1 MLTLLRSGSCRP
13 WDGSSRPVGSPPS
26 QDISSLCALLV
37 MLPPG
42 GRKEGQQGRTLW
54 SKQGSARKQRTHI
67 TRTQK
72 DGSGAWPIGYCISP
86 RLVSKG
92 GAQADRVGGNLVG
105 EPWRGLVS
113 SYEVSSWLT
122 RPLTCARY
130 DSRFAPEPSWKLGE
144 RKHALIC
151 WTSNTDV
158 RRERSTLPS
167 KNFLAWK
174 SHWQLPPLGE
184 GGHGMQEM
192 SAFLQEDW

>member
-1 MLTLLRSGSCRP
+1 M
-13 WDGSSRPVGSPPS
+13 
-26 QDISSLCALLV
+26 
-37 MLPPG
+37 
-42 GRKEGQQGRTLW
+42 
-54 SKQGSARKQRTHI
+54 
-67 TRTQK
+67 
-72 DGSGAWPIGYCISP
+72 
-86 RLVSKG
+86 
-92 GAQADRVGGNLVG
+92 G

-167 KNFLAWK
+167 KTEFSCLKVALATT
-174 SHWQLPPLGE
+174 SARR
-184 GGHGMQEM
+184 GGAWTAGDV
-192 SAFLQEDW
+192 SISPGGLVRFSW